1 MIFHAIREKFIPEQN
16 MREYRA
22 KADQF
27 CALHYNFTHLQA
39 HSELCQMK
47 DAIFHRMNICVA
59 S

>member
-1 MIFHAIREKFIPEQN
+1 MIFHAIRKKFIPEQN

-22 KADQF
+22 KPHRFRATRYD
-27 CALHYNFTHLQA
+27 FTHLQA